1 MVNLAPGGLYTPLVI
16 AGSGVSVTITGVGGA
31 CTGAVLFQG
40 PEDFST
46 PLPPPPPPPPSSQLS
61 PGSSLFSLSS
71 SSFSLLEEVISIT
84 ETPRKLL
91 VQIYMT
97 QEVT

>member
-1 MVNLAPGGLYTPLVI
+1 MPTVYKIIHRQLYENEILRLP
-16 AGSGVSVTITGVGGA
+16 ITAAGGA

-46 PLPPPPPPPPSSQLS
+46 PPPPPPPSSQLS

-71 SSFSLLEEVISIT
+71 SSFSLLEKQV
-84 ETPRKLL
+84 K
-91 VQIYMT
+91 
-97 QEVT
+97 

>member
-1 MVNLAPGGLYTPLVI
+1 MKMKILRLPT
-16 AGSGVSVTITGVGGA
+16 TGAGGA

-46 PLPPPPPPPPSSQLS
+46 PPPPPPPSSQLS

-71 SSFSLLEEVISIT
+71 SSFSLLERNRGYYLFYTGDSHLTSCEKKDFTAEKVS
-84 ETPRKLL
+84 ENHM
-91 VQIYMT
+91 V
-97 QEVT
+97 